1 MEQSLNC
8 LNGGIHRQWYME
20 LNHLND
26 TIGIYQHNQEAGLD
40 HLNKD
45 GFIVQLRFL
54 VEWIKW
60 FKLT

>member
-1 MEQSLNC
+1 
-8 LNGGIHRQWYME
+8 ME